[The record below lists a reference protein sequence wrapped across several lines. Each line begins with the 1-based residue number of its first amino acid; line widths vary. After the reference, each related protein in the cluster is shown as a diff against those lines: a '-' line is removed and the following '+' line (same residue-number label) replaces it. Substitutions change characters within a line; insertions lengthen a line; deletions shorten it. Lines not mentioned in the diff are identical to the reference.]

1 MQLEQQRGAAWKQRT
16 LGGPE
21 CLRYDLMQALDLDAD
36 GALDIITCEES
47 DQLGVVWYENPTKA
61 K

>member
-1 MQLEQQRGAAWKQRT
+1 
-16 LGGPE
+16 
-21 CLRYDLMQALDLDAD
+21 MQALDLDAD
-36 GALDIITCEES
+36 GTLDIITCEES